1 MTNALRAPPLNLLLG
16 AGPPLPSRRVKVN
29 EVFSKE
35 RLNAGR
41 LGLLPQGASL
51 SAVETQQVA
60 SALGYIYRGCVQ
72 FSADEASFA
81 AALASTTEAS
91 EACGAALL
99 GGWVQSKD
107 AGVAAAAHA
116 LKLGELVGMEWQ
128 LGMALSSS
136 SCSSLMAPYVRLT
149 FQVLIDN
156 SLV

>member
-1 MTNALRAPPLNLLLG
+1 MTHALRAPPLNLLLG

-91 EACGAALL
+91 EACGSAT
-99 GGWVQSKD
+99 GGVGSIQGCRSGRRSARLETWR
-107 AGVAAAAHA
+107 ARGNGVAAWHGA
-116 LKLGELVGMEWQ
+116 LFVELLFLDGTIRPTDIS
-128 LGMALSSS
+128 GA
-136 SCSSLMAPYVRLT
+136 
-149 FQVLIDN
+149 D
-156 SLV
+156 